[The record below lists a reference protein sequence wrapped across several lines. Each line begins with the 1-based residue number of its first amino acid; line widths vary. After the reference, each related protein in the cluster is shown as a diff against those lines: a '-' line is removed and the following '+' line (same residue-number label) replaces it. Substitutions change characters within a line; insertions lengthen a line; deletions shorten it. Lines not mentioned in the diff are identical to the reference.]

1 MSASPIFQSA
11 ARFLVA
17 LLALVS
23 AFFLLRGHNAP
34 GGGFI
39 GGLILASAI
48 AVRGLAFGLTDAR
61 KLLRVDPLRLAGVG
75 LLLAVASGLFA
86 PWNGAPLLEGRWLA
100 QPVPGIG
107 KVGTVLL
114 FDTGV
119 FLTVVGTA
127 LTILFAVWEDSA
139 GPEDGER
146 GDAS

>member
-1 MSASPIFQSA
+1 MNASPIFQSA

-23 AFFLLRGHNAP
+23 VFFLLRGHNAP

-48 AVRGLAFGLTDAR
+48 AVRGLAFGLADAR
-61 KLLRVDPLRLAGVG
+61 RLLRVDPLRLAGVG
-75 LLLAVASGLFA
+75 LLLAAASGLFA
-86 PWNGAPLLEGRWLA
+86 PGNGAPFMEGRWLA
-100 QPVPGIG
+100 EPVPGIG

-127 LTILFAVWEDSA
+127 LTILFTVWEDSA
-139 GPEDGER
+139 GTEDGER
-146 GDAS
+146 GDAA

>member
-1 MSASPIFQSA
+1 M
-11 ARFLVA
+11 
-17 LLALVS
+17 
-23 AFFLLRGHNAP
+23 
-34 GGGFI
+34 
-39 GGLILASAI
+39 
-48 AVRGLAFGLTDAR
+48 RGLAYGLTDAR
-61 KLLRVDPLRLAGVG
+61 GLLRVDPLLLAGVG
-75 LLLAVASGLFA
+75 LLVTLGSGLFA
-86 PWNGAPLLEGRWLA
+86 PLSGAPFLEGRWLG

-114 FDTGV
+114 FDVGV